1 MSISEENNKSKNE
14 ISRKVFLALSSNVMV
29 TLFGLISLFFI
40 KRYMGYEALGIFAF
54 AMAYVSLFKIANAR
68 MCACAHTRMRV
79 GAHEKRLRR
88 CAHARMRAYAHVR
101 ICAIAA
107 DAR

>member
-54 AMAYVSLFKIANAR
+54 AMAYVSLFKIFGEN
-68 MCACAHTRMRV
+68 TRDINGM
-79 GAHEKRLRR
+79 ENNKLLIFLKRNIFHMLKLI
-88 CAHARMRAYAHVR
+88 MVL
-101 ICAIAA
+101 IL
-107 DAR
+107 